1 MSGHEHTTSTAWT
14 LRSRDGKQHKGQM
27 RRCCSVLASIRL
39 EMYKRRSAASNRLGH
54 APAYVRYLS
63 EHDLAFA
70 NA

>member
-1 MSGHEHTTSTAWT
+1 MSGHEHTTSTAWMMF
-14 LRSRDGKQHKGQM
+14 SQDGKQHKGQM
-27 RRCCSVLASIRL
+27 RRCCSVLSIRL

-63 EHDLAFA
+63 EHDLTFV